1 MITTV
6 EDATSSDVAEL
17 LVRLREEGGVNALG
31 RVLTLVVLA
40 DDDAAAERAV
50 AAANAA
56 SREHPCRVL
65 VVVRPPAGTGDRDGF
80 GDGTGLS
87 AEVRVGADAG
97 ASEVVLLRP
106 RGRAAAELDTL
117 LVPLLLPDAPIVTW
131 WPAEPPAVPSQD
143 PVGAMAQRRITE
155 VAACAQ
161 PVRRLR
167 DLARGYTP
175 GDTDLSWSR
184 ITLWRG
190 LVAAALDVPPHEP
203 VTAATVKGA
212 TNRPSL
218 DLLAG
223 WLADRLGCPV
233 TLEGEP
239 TPRHITEVRL
249 DRPGGPIVIRRE
261 VGSSVARI
269 TRPDVPDQYTNLP
282 LRTLE
287 DCLMEDL
294 RRLDPDETY
303 GETLTGGLSTVI
315 DVRGGGA

>member
-6 EDATSSDVAEL
+6 EEATSSDVAAL

-31 RVLTLVVLA
+31 RVLTLIVLA
-40 DDDAAAERAV
+40 DDDAAAERAI

-65 VVVRPPAGTGDRDGF
+65 VVVRPPAGTDADGSA
-80 GDGTGLS
+80 DGAGLS

-131 WPAEPPAVPSQD
+131 WPSEPPAVPSQD
-143 PVGAMAQRRITE
+143 PVGAMAQRRLTE
-155 VAACAQ
+155 AAACTH
-161 PVRRLR
+161 PIRRLR

-212 TNRPSL
+212 PGRPSL

-233 TLEGEP
+233 TLEEEP

-261 VGSSVARI
+261 PGSSVARI
-269 TRPDVPDQYTNLP
+269 TRPDTPDQYTNLP

-294 RRLDPDETY
+294 RRLDPDEAY
-303 GETLTGGLSTVI
+303 GETLTRGLFGVT
-315 DVRGGGA
+315 DARAGRA